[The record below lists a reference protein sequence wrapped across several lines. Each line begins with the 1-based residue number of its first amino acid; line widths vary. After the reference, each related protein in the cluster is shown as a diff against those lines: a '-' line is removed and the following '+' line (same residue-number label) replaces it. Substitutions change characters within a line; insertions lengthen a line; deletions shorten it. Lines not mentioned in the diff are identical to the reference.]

1 MRRTLPIFLIF
12 LLLSLSCK
20 PHKDF
25 QKITNIN
32 VEAYPTRNISLELDT
47 LDKKVMSVWRNL
59 TNDKK
64 KDFRN
69 KFKESRAE
77 RIKDIEADTSNMT
90 RIYLTGKENH
100 VIFEGKDRT
109 DLTNLSDKYEEVD
122 YYYESMDSIYKKI
135 EIGILDRNTGNHKVK
150 IIYPDLK
157 RFAVLDLDTKYSS
170 IHIYTSSI
178 RPKLKIENGTLKNE
192 IINDSIPAIP
202 DSIEVLVEEGVYI
215 FYEIPKRKHSW

>member
-1 MRRTLPIFLIF
+1 MKRTLTIFLIF

-20 PHKDF
+20 PHKNF
-25 QKITNIN
+25 QRITNIN

-47 LDKKVMSVWRNL
+47 LDKKMMSKWRKL

-69 KFKESRAE
+69 KFKESRIE

-100 VIFEGKDRT
+100 VIFEGKDRV
-109 DLTNLSDKYEEVD
+109 DLINLSDKYEEVD
-122 YYYESMDSIYKKI
+122 FYYESMDSIYKKI
-135 EIGILDRNTGNHKVK
+135 EIGLLDRNTGNHKVK

-170 IHIYTSSI
+170 IHIYASSI
-178 RPKLKIENGTLKNE
+178 RPKLKIENDTPKNE
-192 IINDSIPAIP
+192 IITDSITTFP
-202 DSIEVLVEEGVYI
+202 DSIEILIPEGIYI